1 MTSYRYNDFFSLLFQ
16 GRNENNVIVGDTS
29 NTGYPINGEES
40 QGEQPVETQSGETQQ
55 GGTQSGETQPGG
67 EQPPVVE
74 SSEEV
79 IKCNIE
85 NILTEVNN
93 KDGITHNC
101 PEKELDL
108 RASCYIYC
116 KDIDIDNISDDDRM
130 KLMNNESI
138 GRISCGRVYEGQ
150 DSECGPNDRDLLSCA
165 NYHLPEEIKCNV
177 GSDDEE
183 IYDIAMDDKIIV
195 GGFITGTTV
204 VAISYLL
211 IIL

>member
-1 MTSYRYNDFFSLLFQ
+1 MKSHTYNDFFSLLFQ

-40 QGEQPVETQSGETQQ
+40 QGEQPVETQP
-55 GGTQSGETQPGG
+55 GETQPA
-67 EQPPVVE
+67 EAQPQSVE

-93 KDGITHNC
+93 QDGITHNC
-101 PEKELDL
+101 PNELNFE
-108 RASCYIYC
+108 AYCYIYC
-116 KDIDIDNISDDDRM
+116 KDIVDIDNISDDDI
-130 KLMNNESI
+130 MNNESI

-150 DSECGPNDRDLLSCA
+150 DSDCGPNDRDLLRCA
-165 NYHLPEEIKCNV
+165 NYHSPEEIICNV
-177 GSDDEE
+177 GSNNEE
-183 IYDIAMDDKIIV
+183 TYDIYMDDKNIV
-195 GGFITGTTV
+195 GGFITGGTV
-204 VAISYLL
+204 ALISYLL

>member
-1 MTSYRYNDFFSLLFQ
+1 MNNLGINEFFYLLYQ
-16 GRNENNVIVGDTS
+16 GRNENSGHI
-29 NTGYPINGEES
+29 TGIGAPINLQED
-40 QGEQPVETQSGETQQ
+40 QGA
-55 GGTQSGETQPGG
+55 QPGG

-93 KDGITHNC
+93 NDGIKHNC
-101 PEKELDL
+101 LNELKFGT
-108 RASCYIYC
+108 SCYIYC
-116 KDIDIDNISDDDRM
+116 KDIVDIDNISDDDRM

-183 IYDIAMDDKIIV
+183 IYDIAMDDKNIV
-195 GGFITGTTV
+195 GGFITWTTV